1 MREQISLAKAAL
13 EKTIAENNK
22 DMQTT
27 LRDAMRK
34 GQN

>member
-13 EKTIAENNK
+13 EKAIAENNK
-22 DMQTT
+22 DLQTT